1 MKSRSPTLEGFR
13 AVFRQPSLG
22 LAEISW
28 RWSFGFAA
36 VALVGLSLLAYLDT
50 LPVSRGEMVLL
61 RSRQPGLVSQAI
73 AHILRGSGPRAVDAF
88 IVLALGLAL
97 TWIVVASCG
106 RIATLKALREYF
118 QSEILEPGTES
129 LEPTESLNQIEKSK
143 GRFRSLAGLNFLR
156 VSTALAAVVGC
167 VGALVFGAAA
177 SPDKDPAPG
186 SAVLIFLTLLLLVGL
201 ALSSV
206 NWILSMASIFTVAE
220 GKDTFGA
227 LTAAVELY
235 RRRTGAVL
243 AAGTWFGLAHVAVFV
258 AATTV
263 VAFPLAL
270 AEVLPPA
277 IVLSGVLVVALLYF
291 AVVDFLHVGRLAA
304 YFYIAEGPEPLPAP
318 VAQSAKPPSAGLLPS
333 EEPGIDRDELIL
345 SDVPGGLA
353 VG

>member
-13 AVFRQPSLG
+13 AIFRQPSLG

-36 VALVGLSLLAYLDT
+36 VALAGLSLLAYLDT
-50 LPVSRGEMVLL
+50 LPVSRGEMFLL

-88 IVLALGLAL
+88 MVLALALAL
-97 TWIVVASCG
+97 TWIAVASFG
-106 RIATLKALREYF
+106 RIASLKALQEYF
-118 QSEILEPGTES
+118 RGEILEPGRES
-129 LEPTESLNQIEKSK
+129 PEPTEPLNPIEKSK

-156 VSTALAAVVGC
+156 VATALAAAVGC
-167 VGALVFGAAA
+167 VGAVVFAAAA
-177 SPDKDPAPG
+177 SPDKNPAPG

-201 ALSSV
+201 ASTSV
-206 NWILSMASIFTVAE
+206 NWILSLSSIFSVAE

-227 LTAAVELY
+227 LAAAVDLY

-243 AAGTWFGLAHVAVFV
+243 AGTWFGLAHVAVFV
-258 AATTV
+258 AATTA

-277 IVLSGVLVVALLYF
+277 IVLSGVLLVTSLYF
-291 AVVDFLHVGRLAA
+291 AAVDFLHVGRLAA

-318 VAQSAKPPSAGLLPS
+318 APQAAKPPSAGFLPS

-345 SDVPGGLA
+345 SDVANGLA
-353 VG
+353 IG